1 MHTSSYATAFM
12 YRIGVGLAAVML
24 VATPIFADAA
34 SAAST
39 ADTNHDGY
47 ISTAEG
53 IPFYGAVKYSLTTTG
68 QTDAGSALALDRF
81 PTASAD
87 GMYTYT
93 RTFAIDPTID
103 PTSFQVVVHGIDLN
117 HDGSYDGSKKSSLT
131 DKAPFEATVP
141 AACGVVHMAG
151 QSGQYQTTLSPLN
164 GSDTAG
170 NVMITKNGDMVT
182 VQMTVHGA
190 SANLPH
196 AQHFHMGGNGTC
208 PPNTMDTSMS
218 MSGTAMQNAL
228 LVQKVDLLYKLQTLL
243 QLRLSEVTAELTA
256 LRAQL

>member
-1 MHTSSYATAFM
+1 MKLHHKLSTMFYQ
-12 YRIGVGLAAVML
+12 VGAVLTTLVLAL
-24 VATPIFADAA
+24 TPVFANAA
-34 SAAST
+34 SAATT

-68 QTDAGSALALDRF
+68 QTDAGSALALGRF
-81 PTASAD
+81 PTANNN

-93 RTFAIDPTID
+93 RTFTIDPNID
-103 PTSFQVVVHGIDLN
+103 PTSFQVVVHGIDIN

-141 AACGVVHMAG
+141 AACGVVQMNG
-151 QSGQYQTTLSPLN
+151 QSGQYRATLSELN
-164 GSDTAG
+164 GSGAAG
-170 NVMITKNGDMVT
+170 NVMITKSGDKVAVKMNVRG
-182 VQMTVHGA
+182 V
-190 SANLPH
+190 SAGLPH

-208 PPNTMDTSMS
+208 PPNTSGAGMSTAHTQTSL
-218 MSGTAMQNAL
+218 T
-228 LVQKVDLLYKLQTLL
+228 VQKIDLLYKLQNLL
-243 QLRLSEVTAELTA
+243 QVRLSEVTQELNM